1 MQEVELFCCSVHY
14 FKAEAVFSEVAG
26 QSVDDS
32 FKLSEAQMRNHVYL
46 HFI

>member
-32 FKLSEAQMRNHVYL
+32 LFKKLSEA
-46 HFI
+46 